1 MSKITEGDLRYEYSW
16 KATAGD
22 NPHLIHKDARHL
34 SRKEGY
40 EMLEFLNHVGW
51 TSDGKT
57 VAYNEGKDMSAEDR
71 LYVEWMLKE
80 KFHSTAPGRPKVVD
94 WINDNWVAS
103 KASFKGLKPKKA

>member
-1 MSKITEGDLRYEYSW
+1 MLRSLQHRFISGGRPDGSLG
-16 KATAGD
+16 TSSRF
-22 NPHLIHKDARHL
+22 PH
-34 SRKEGY
+34 E
-40 EMLEFLNHVGW
+40 
-51 TSDGKT
+51 TQ
-57 VAYNEGKDMSAEDR
+57 DMSAEDR